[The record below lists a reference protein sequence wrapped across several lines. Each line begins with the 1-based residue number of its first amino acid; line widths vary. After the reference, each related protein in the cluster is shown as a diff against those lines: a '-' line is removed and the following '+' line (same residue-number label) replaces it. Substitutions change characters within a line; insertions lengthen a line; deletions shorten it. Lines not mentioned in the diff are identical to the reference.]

1 MKVLGLS
8 EGSHV
13 ACMSPYSETLECAI
27 SLELILSATAGRAT
41 HRDTRTDTHTDTR
54 PRSPRGRGRSRSRRW
69 PPSVAGWLP
78 PCGRA
83 FLGVSTVPRYRHPPH
98 TRRHRAR
105 PAPKVRGHSW
115 PRAECSGRGG
125 EAGSAAT
132 GSQVVG
138 CGVTWGD
145 ARTHTHTHTR
155 PQPHSSTH
163 RHAIPCHSLRQSH
176 RLAHSDSCITQIQSQ
191 SEKQINAQMRGH
203 TGTLRYLQGDAR
215 MCSDTQTHSYT
226 SSPPRACAC
235 PHTHTE
241 SSQASACTHTHAHT
255 HTHTE
260 SSQACVCTYTHT
272 HTQSPGIQVLP

>member
-1 MKVLGLS
+1 MARGCRQISLQAPTGVSVSMKVLGLS

-145 ARTHTHTHTR
+145 ARVRARTHTHG
-155 PQPHSSTH
+155 
-163 RHAIPCHSLRQSH
+163 HSLTHPHTDTPSHATRSGRATGSLIQIRASH
-176 RLAHSDSCITQIQSQ
+176 RYSHSQRSI
-191 SEKQINAQMRGH
+191 
-203 TGTLRYLQGDAR
+203 
-215 MCSDTQTHSYT
+215 
-226 SSPPRACAC
+226 
-235 PHTHTE
+235 
-241 SSQASACTHTHAHT
+241 
-255 HTHTE
+255 
-260 SSQACVCTYTHT
+260 
-272 HTQSPGIQVLP
+272 